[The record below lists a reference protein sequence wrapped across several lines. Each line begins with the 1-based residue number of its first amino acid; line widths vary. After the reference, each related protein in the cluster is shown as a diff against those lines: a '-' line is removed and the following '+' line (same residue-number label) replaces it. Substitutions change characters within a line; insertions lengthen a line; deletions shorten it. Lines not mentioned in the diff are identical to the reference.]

1 MQKNKSSKTKQKK
14 ALLILK
20 DGTSFEG
27 TSFGYEGEEDE
38 FMANGEVV
46 FNTSMSGYQ
55 EILTDPS
62 YKWQMVCMT
71 YPEIGNYGINW
82 EDIESETPQVSG
94 FIVKNYN
101 PRPSN
106 FRSQKALSDYLKQ
119 NKIPAIEGIDTR
131 ALVIHLRDKGAQPGI
146 LAIGDVDPKLALK
159 EAKKLPSMDG
169 KDLVKDVTCKSS
181 YKWREGIWELGE
193 GYSKSPQPPFVK
205 GGAGGILRVIAY
217 DFGIKRNILRNL
229 IHAGF
234 DVTVV
239 PADTSAREVLAQKPE
254 GVFLSNGP
262 GDPAAV
268 TYAVENVSQLLGKIP
283 VFGICLGHQIMGLA
297 LGCKTYKL
305 KFGHRGG
312 NQPVMDLVTGK
323 VEISSQNHGFA
334 VDESSL
340 KGLAELTHVNL
351 NDKTVEGL
359 ANYKQ
364 KYFSVQYHPEASPG
378 PHDSLYLFE
387 RFRKMI
393 TD

>member
-205 GGAGGILRVIAY
+205 GGREGI
-217 DFGIKRNILRNL
+217 
-229 IHAGF
+229 
-234 DVTVV
+234 
-239 PADTSAREVLAQKPE
+239 
-254 GVFLSNGP
+254 
-262 GDPAAV
+262 
-268 TYAVENVSQLLGKIP
+268 
-283 VFGICLGHQIMGLA
+283 
-297 LGCKTYKL
+297 
-305 KFGHRGG
+305 
-312 NQPVMDLVTGK
+312 
-323 VEISSQNHGFA
+323 
-334 VDESSL
+334 
-340 KGLAELTHVNL
+340 
-351 NDKTVEGL
+351 
-359 ANYKQ
+359 
-364 KYFSVQYHPEASPG
+364 
-378 PHDSLYLFE
+378 
-387 RFRKMI
+387 
-393 TD
+393 

>member
-1 MQKNKSSKTKQKK
+1 MKKNKSTKTEKKK

-20 DGTSFEG
+20 DGITFEG
-27 TSFGYEGEEDE
+27 SSFGYEGENKG
-38 FMANGEVV
+38 FMASGEVV

-71 YPEIGNYGINW
+71 YPEMGNYGINW
-82 EDIESETPQVSG
+82 EDIESATPQVSG
-94 FIVKNYN
+94 FIVKDYN

-106 FRSQKALSDYLKQ
+106 FRSQKTLSDYLSQ

-131 ALVIHLRDKGAQPGI
+131 ALVKHLRDKGAQPGI
-146 LAIGDVDPKLALK
+146 LAIGKVDPKLALK

-169 KDLVKDVTCKSS
+169 QDLVKEVTCRAS

-193 GYSKSPQPPFVK
+193 GYSNVETSGRSP
-205 GGAGGILRVIAY
+205 LRVIAY

-229 IHAGF
+229 VETGF

-239 PADTSAREVLAQKPE
+239 PAKTSAKEVLDKKPA

-305 KFGHRGG
+305 KFGHRGA
-312 NQPVMDLVTGK
+312 NQPVMDLATQK
-323 VEISSQNHGFA
+323 VEITSQNHGFA

-359 ANYKQ
+359 AHYKQ

-393 TD
+393 VD

>member
-1 MQKNKSSKTKQKK
+1 MKKNKNEKKK

-20 DGTSFEG
+20 DGTTFEG
-27 TSFGYEGEEDE
+27 TSFGYEGE
-38 FMANGEVV
+38 AGATGEVV

-71 YPEIGNYGINW
+71 YPEIGNYGINL
-82 EDIESETPQVSG
+82 EDVESEKPQVAG
-94 FIVKNYN
+94 FIVKSYN

-106 FRSQKALSDYLKQ
+106 FRSQKSLSDYLKE

-131 ALVIHLRDKGAQPGI
+131 ALVKHLRDKGAQPGM
-146 LAIGDVDPKLALK
+146 LAIGDVDSKSVLK
-159 EAKKLPSMDG
+159 EAKKLPTMEG
-169 KDLVKDVTCKSS
+169 MDLVKEVTCKAS
-181 YKWREGIWELGE
+181 YKWNEGNWELGK
-193 GYSKSPQPPFVK
+193 GYSDVGTIGRAP
-205 GGAGGILRVIAY
+205 LRVIAY

-229 IHAGF
+229 VDAGF
-234 DVTVV
+234 AVTVV
-239 PADTSAREVLAQKPE
+239 PARTPAKEVLAKKPD

-268 TYAVENVSQLLGKIP
+268 TYAIENVSQLLGKLP

-297 LGCKTYKL
+297 LGGKSFKL

-312 NQPVMDLVTGK
+312 NQPVMDLSTGK
-323 VEISSQNHGFA
+323 VEITSQNHGFA
-334 VDESSL
+334 VEESSL
-340 KGLAELTHVNL
+340 KNLAELTHINL

-393 TD
+393 EE